1 MNDFRP
7 TDAALAGL
15 RLDPHARHV
24 PAWMYVQRAGDGTV
38 SFVGSSR
45 VSEPGGHVRD
55 ADHPLHYGSARTHQ
69 LIVGE
74 LVVRPHFIVGT
85 DVLRG
90 QGLGGIAALGGHD
103 LARYLGCGDVVL
115 DPYGKLPL

>member
-7 TDAALAGL
+7 TDAGLAGL

-45 VSEPGGHVRD
+45 VSDP
-55 ADHPLHYGSARTHQ
+55 DHPLQYGSARTHQ

-74 LVVRPHFIVGT
+74 LVVRPHFAVGT

-115 DPYGKLPL
+115 DPYGKLIIA

>member
-1 MNDFRP
+1 MNDFLP

-24 PAWMYVQRAGDGTV
+24 PAWLYVQRAGDGTV

-45 VSEPGGHVRD
+45 VDVP
-55 ADHPLHYGSARTHQ
+55 AHPLQYGSTRTHQ

-74 LVVRPHFIVGT
+74 LVVRPHFAVGT

-103 LARYLGCGDVVL
+103 LGRYLGSGEVVL
-115 DPYGKLPL
+115 NPYDRLPR

>member
-24 PAWMYVQRAGDGTV
+24 PAWMYVQRVGDGTV

-45 VSEPGGHVRD
+45 VSTP
-55 ADHPLHYGSARTHQ
+55 AHPLHYGSTRTHQ
-69 LIVGE
+69 FVVGE
-74 LVVRPHFIVGT
+74 LVVRPHFVVGT
-85 DVLRG
+85 DALRG
-90 QGLGGIAALGGHD
+90 QGLGGIAAQGGHD
-103 LARYLGCGDVVL
+103 LVRYLRCGEVTL
-115 DPYGKLPL
+115 DRK